1 MTASAGILAKQN
13 NQMQSFYC
21 TNVYVTGPKDVI
33 GRMLAAVK
41 RNVGDSIPVAINLP
55 DLLDEEGRKDSQVLE
70 KQRAF
75 EANQEDDDNEKM
87 INLVKVTER
96 GADSTICFQL
106 SEESYY
112 CEWLSWEDIS
122 RIYGVRIFEDVYD
135 SGAFEQFQNTII
147 IEPDGDTTKKTLIDP
162 QHSLNQYEQS
172 FDELIELDPERYRE
186 VKIGAMEDLIS
197 RIQYDL
203 DYERV
208 RLVVERTKA
217 DNGNVFIPKEVT
229 HISRFDFQGCEIKS
243 ISVHPD
249 NPAYCAEGNC
259 LLDKDK
265 TTVIIGCDH
274 SVVPESVKEMTPDA
288 FSGCSCEPLMKER
301 FPVES
306 PDDWINGL
314 F

>member
-1 MTASAGILAKQN
+1 
-13 NQMQSFYC
+13 MQSYYC
-21 TNVYVTGPKDVI
+21 SNVFVKGPKEVI
-33 GRMLAAVK
+33 DRMLAAAR
-41 RNVGDSIPVAINLP
+41 RNVGDSIPVDVNLS
-55 DLLDEEGRKDSQVLE
+55 DLLDEECWKDSLVLE

-75 EANQEDDDNEKM
+75 KADQEDDDNEKM
-87 INLVKVTER
+87 INLVKVSEK

-122 RIYGVRIFEDVYD
+122 RLYGVRIFEDVYD
-135 SGAFEQFQNTII
+135 AGAFEQYQNTTV
-147 IEPDGDTTKKTLIDP
+147 IEPDGNSTKKTFIDP
-162 QHSLNQYEQS
+162 HHSLSKYEKS
-172 FDELIELDPERYRE
+172 LDRLIELDSERYRE
-186 VKIGAMEDLIS
+186 VKIGALEDLIG

-203 DYERV
+203 DNERV
-208 RLVVERTKA
+208 KLVVERAKA
-217 DNGNVFIPKEVT
+217 NNGSVFIPQDVT
-229 HISRFDFQGCEIKS
+229 YISRFDFQGCEIKS

-265 TTVIIGCDH
+265 KTVIIGCDH

-306 PDDWINGL
+306 PDEPDDWINGL

>member
-1 MTASAGILAKQN
+1 
-13 NQMQSFYC
+13 MQSFYC

-147 IEPDGDTTKKTLIDP
+147 IEPDGDTTKKHL
-162 QHSLNQYEQS
+162 
-172 FDELIELDPERYRE
+172 
-186 VKIGAMEDLIS
+186 
-197 RIQYDL
+197 
-203 DYERV
+203 
-208 RLVVERTKA
+208 
-217 DNGNVFIPKEVT
+217 
-229 HISRFDFQGCEIKS
+229 
-243 ISVHPD
+243 
-249 NPAYCAEGNC
+249 
-259 LLDKDK
+259 
-265 TTVIIGCDH
+265 
-274 SVVPESVKEMTPDA
+274 
-288 FSGCSCEPLMKER
+288 
-301 FPVES
+301 
-306 PDDWINGL
+306 
-314 F
+314 

>member
-1 MTASAGILAKQN
+1 
-13 NQMQSFYC
+13 MQSFYC
-21 TNVYVTGPKDVI
+21 SNVFVTGPKEVI

-41 RNVGDSIPVAINLP
+41 HNVGDSIPIAINLT
-55 DLLDEEGRKDSQVLE
+55 DLLDEECWKDSQVLE
-70 KQRAF
+70 KKRAADAKD
-75 EANQEDDDNEKM
+75 ENDDNEKM
-87 INLVKVTER
+87 INLVKVSEK

-112 CEWLSWEDIS
+112 FEWLFWEDIS

-135 SGAFEQFQNTII
+135 SGDIEQYQNTTV
-147 IEPDGDTTKKTLIDP
+147 IEPDGDTTKRTDISP
-162 QHSLNQYEQS
+162 YHSLSKYEES
-172 FDELIELDPERYRE
+172 LDSLIELDPERYRE
-186 VKIGAMEDLIS
+186 VKIGALEDLIE

-203 DYERV
+203 DKERV
-208 RLVVERTKA
+208 ILVVERAKA
-217 DNGNVFIPKEVT
+217 NNGSVFIPEDVT
-229 HISRFDFQGCEIKS
+229 YISRYDFLGCEIKS

-265 TTVIIGCDH
+265 TTVIIGCDN
-274 SVVPESVKEMTPDA
+274 SVVPESVKEMSPDA
-288 FSGCSCEPLMKER
+288 FSGCSCEPQMKER
-301 FPVES
+301 FPAES